1 MVNKDLKFI
10 VDVGVSL
17 KVEKWLQEIGCD
29 IKAVRNINP
38 KMTDNE
44 ILKIA
49 ASEKRMVITMDKDF
63 GELVFNSKR
72 SHAGVLLLRLE
83 DADSD
88 EKLKIVKNIME
99 KYYNLIENNFCVF
112 KNGKLRIKSAK

>member
-1 MVNKDLKFI
+1 MANQDLKFI
-10 VDVGVSL
+10 DDVGVSL

-29 IKAVRNINP
+29 IKAVRDINP
-38 KMTDNE
+38 KMTDHD

-83 DADSD
+83 DADSE
-88 EKLKIVKNIME
+88 EKLKVMKNIME
-99 KYYNLIENNFCVF
+99 KYSDLIINKFCVF
-112 KNGKLRIKSAK
+112 KNGKLRIKSTK